1 MQHIIHYIIIIL
13 LSALLALQVEGLISP
28 AATIAVH
35 NVRHDNNIPTYS
47 VRHQTY
53 GRNNGYYNKNILK
66 SSAASS
72 MDITRPSSS
81 TKPHQHS
88 LNKIQSK
95 IVQTLMISYIASM
108 CIALPLTLSPIY
120 ILYRAKLIDRI
131 RKEKWSLKVAQFTS
145 RWLMRIFPFASKRV
159 IVDTDDDQLK
169 NPEPTIW
176 VCNHI
181 SLLDLFFMLALDNKM
196 RGKNRRPIKILYW
209 KGLESNPITCLLC
222 KMCGFIPVDMADNG
236 NGNDNEYDMKS
247 FKQML
252 KSTKTAM
259 DEGFDI
265 GILPE
270 GQPNPTPEQGMMPVF
285 SGAYTL
291 AKMARRPIKMLSLFG
306 LNKMWDP
313 DGSMPCTSRDMA
325 VRVYPNGRVYKDAD
339 EFSTTFSTV
348 SGNFGAHGSDMPE
361 QELNMWLDGT
371 MWETELS
378 RKASNR
384 LDLENVETENTTPT
398 SPSTPKV

>member
-1 MQHIIHYIIIIL
+1 MQHIIPYIIIIL
-13 LSALLALQVEGLISP
+13 LSTLLALQVEGLISP
-28 AATIAVH
+28 AATTTVH

-72 MDITRPSSS
+72 MDITRPSIL

-108 CIALPLTLSPIY
+108 CIALPITLSPVY
-120 ILYRAKLIDRI
+120 ILYRAKLIGRI

-159 IVDTDDDQLK
+159 VVDTDDEQLK
-169 NPEPTIW
+169 NPKPTIW

-222 KMCGFIPVDMADNG
+222 KNCGFIPVDMADNG

-252 KSTKTAM
+252 KSTKAAVN
-259 DEGFDI
+259 EGFDI

-270 GQPNPTPEQGMMPVF
+270 GQPNPTPEKGMMPVF

-291 AKMARRPIKMLSLFG
+291 ARMSKRPIKMLSLFG

-313 DGSMPCTSRDMA
+313 NGSMPCASRDMA
-325 VRVYPNGRVYKDAD
+325 VFKQIVIRL
-339 EFSTTFSTV
+339 E
-348 SGNFGAHGSDMPE
+348 HQHMPME
-361 QELNMWLDGT
+361 
-371 MWETELS
+371 
-378 RKASNR
+378 
-384 LDLENVETENTTPT
+384 
-398 SPSTPKV
+398 